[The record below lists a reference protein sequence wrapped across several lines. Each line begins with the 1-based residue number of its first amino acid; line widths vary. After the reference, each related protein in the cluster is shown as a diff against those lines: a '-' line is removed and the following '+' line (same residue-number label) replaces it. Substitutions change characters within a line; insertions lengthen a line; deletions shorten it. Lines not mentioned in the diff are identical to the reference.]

1 MRLRL
6 AVLSKFISE
15 NPRSQ
20 MDVSMAPWALQWRP
34 GVARCKSAAGWS
46 CLRSGRRG
54 ARKRKGVWE
63 YTHVRVPHHSRLE
76 AAILACNR
84 ASVAAEVAEE
94 DGEVLGQELDPLV
107 PT

>member
-1 MRLRL
+1 MVR
-6 AVLSKFISE
+6 
-15 NPRSQ
+15 
-20 MDVSMAPWALQWRP
+20 ALTIP
-34 GVARCKSAAGWS
+34 AFLMPDEPVTVDAGAGPAWS

-94 DGEVLGQELDPLV
+94 DGEVFGQELDPVV